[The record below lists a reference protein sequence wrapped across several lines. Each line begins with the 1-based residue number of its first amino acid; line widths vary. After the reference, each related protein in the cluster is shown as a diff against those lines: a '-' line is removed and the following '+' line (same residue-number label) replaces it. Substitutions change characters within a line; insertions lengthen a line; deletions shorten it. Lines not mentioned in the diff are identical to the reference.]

1 MQTLPD
7 GIDDLTTRLQDLDL
21 TGNQLNKLPDCIGDI
36 SSLRCLWLTKNRLQK
51 LPATIGNL
59 NKLRE
64 LYVDE
69 NLLINIPSEIGHCTA
84 MTALNLRYNRLET
97 LPAEMSGCA
106 ALRTLNVGQN
116 KNIATLPPELV
127 ALTNLRML
135 SLDVELLGTFTPS
148 LLGWVTTYRI
158 CNTLASGRKP
168 VRFCSSF
175 IQSLLPLLR
184 LQRHTVEHFNLP
196 FTNSC

>member
-116 KNIATLPPELV
+116 KNIATFPPELV

-148 LLGWVTTYRI
+148 LLGWVTTLQDLQY
-158 CNTLASGRKP
+158 SGKRQKTR
-168 VRFCSSF
+168 V
-175 IQSLLPLLR
+175 
-184 LQRHTVEHFNLP
+184 
-196 FTNSC
+196 